1 MQMMKRNVH
10 QTTLSWIIVLTLFL
24 FLTGCW
30 SVISKEAKE
39 KFKSR
44 QGPFSVTVYPIHVI
58 KGQSVEHD
66 QKLSKKLVDFLKE
79 ENLANPVL
87 SDDPIDV
94 PIQWGRN
101 QARMLQKS
109 AETFSQEVT
118 KAGIET
124 EYALLAEIL
133 CSKDENWVGGVHFY
147 LADQNG
153 LIASAR
159 LSNSHH
165 REFKEVDPKDRN
177 GGYEILIRLLQKV
190 WGGI

>member
-10 QTTLSWIIVLTLFL
+10 QAALSWIIAFTLLL

-30 SVISKEAKE
+30 AVISKEAKE
-39 KFKSR
+39 KFNSR
-44 QGPFSVTVYPIHVI
+44 QGPFSVTIYPIHVI
-58 KGQSVEHD
+58 KGKSVEHD
-66 QKLSKKLVDFLKE
+66 QKLSKKLADFLKE
-79 ENLANPVL
+79 ENLANPLV
-87 SDDPIDV
+87 SDDQIDV

-101 QARMLQKS
+101 QAKMLQKS
-109 AETFSQEVT
+109 AETFSQEVS

-133 CSKDENWVGGVHFY
+133 CNKDENWVGGVHFY

-159 LSNSHH
+159 LSNSHWS
-165 REFKEVDPKDRN
+165 EFKEVNPKDRY
-177 GGYEILIRLLQKV
+177 GGYKVLISMLQNA
-190 WGGI
+190 WGRI